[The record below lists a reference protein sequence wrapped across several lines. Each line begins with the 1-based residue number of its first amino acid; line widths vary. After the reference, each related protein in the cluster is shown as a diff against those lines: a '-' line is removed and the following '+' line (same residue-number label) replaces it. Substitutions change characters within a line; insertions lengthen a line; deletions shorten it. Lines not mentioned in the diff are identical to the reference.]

1 MRLRD
6 VEIPALIG
14 QYEALTESFR
24 RQWMKCFKPFGFE
37 VIQIRQAGQVARLQ
51 ELKRRIAELIDGNIS
66 DIPELLDH
74 PEIKEPAWALNY
86 RRCAT
91 STWML

>member
-1 MRLRD
+1 M
-6 VEIPALIG
+6 
-14 QYEALTESFR
+14 
-24 RQWMKCFKPFGFE
+24 
-37 VIQIRQAGQVARLQ
+37 ARLQ
-51 ELKRRIAELIDGNIS
+51 ELKRRLADLIDGKIA

-91 STWML
+91 GTWML